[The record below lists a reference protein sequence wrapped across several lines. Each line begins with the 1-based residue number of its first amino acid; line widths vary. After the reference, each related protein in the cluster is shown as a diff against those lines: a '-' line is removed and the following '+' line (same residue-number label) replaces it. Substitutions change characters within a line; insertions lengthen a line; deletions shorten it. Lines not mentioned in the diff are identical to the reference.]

1 MVPRSRLAFVI
12 LYLAGT
18 EAVLLVLQGLL
29 RLVGLPGAA
38 DAVAGWTVFLGWVL
52 AIFLLVRGL
61 RWLRDH
67 VMWSVRN
74 RLIVT
79 YLFIGGV
86 PVTLAVAIGLLS
98 GYLVLGDLAVF
109 IAVSEIK
116 AEASHLG
123 AANAAAEEE
132 ITRHSSTPE
141 KIAAADTEFPG
152 RSISVLPVSSLSGWV
167 KDGFSGLVNE
177 KGHIYLRAVNAH
189 KDSRGPAMVVSSIPL
204 DKKLLGKIASKLG
217 SLTLYS
223 QEFSRDEK
231 SLENAISNAQSAS
244 GLTSGRISAGTVSEP
259 VMALDREIDFNGLIP
274 VTDWTSGSSRTKII

>member
-1 MVPRSRLAFVI
+1 LVIPSTITRKLAELGMVPRSRLAFVI

-18 EAVLLVLQGLL
+18 EAALLVLRGLFSL
-29 RLVGLPGAA
+29 ISLPRAA
-38 DAVAGWTVFLGWVL
+38 DALAGWTVFLGWAV
-52 AIFLLVRGL
+52 AILLMIRGL

-98 GYLVLGDLAVF
+98 GYLVLDDLAVF
-109 IAVSEIK
+109 SAVSEIK
-116 AEASHLG
+116 AEASRLG

-141 KIAAADTEFPG
+141 KIAAADTDFPG
-152 RSISVLPVSSLSGWV
+152 RSIAVLPTSSVPGWV

-177 KGHIYLRAVNAH
+177 KGRIYLRAANAH
-189 KDSRGPAMVVSSIPL
+189 KDSRGPALVVSSVPL
-204 DKKLLGKIASKLG
+204 D
-217 SLTLYS
+217 
-223 QEFSRDEK
+223 
-231 SLENAISNAQSAS
+231 
-244 GLTSGRISAGTVSEP
+244 
-259 VMALDREIDFNGLIP
+259 
-274 VTDWTSGSSRTKII
+274 

>member
-1 MVPRSRLAFVI
+1 M
-12 LYLAGT
+12 
-18 EAVLLVLQGLL
+18 
-29 RLVGLPGAA
+29 
-38 DAVAGWTVFLGWVL
+38 AGWTVFLGWTL
-52 AIFLLVRGL
+52 AILLLVRGL

-109 IAVSEIK
+109 SAVSEIK
-116 AEASHLG
+116 AEANRLG

-152 RSISVLPVSSLSGWV
+152 RSIAVLPMSSLPVGADCAGSAAELKAAMHDPMAHAKHPRAGEPARQPAGEHIEGAPRV
-167 KDGFSGLVNE
+167 AHGVPQTVIGHHGAGL
-177 KGHIYLRAVNAH
+177 ILRRQA
-189 KDSRGPAMVVSSIPL
+189 
-204 DKKLLGKIASKLG
+204 
-217 SLTLYS
+217 
-223 QEFSRDEK
+223 
-231 SLENAISNAQSAS
+231 
-244 GLTSGRISAGTVSEP
+244 GRRAD
-259 VMALDREIDFNGLIP
+259 ALDLAAHRQP
-274 VTDWTSGSSRTKII
+274 PAV

>member
-1 MVPRSRLAFVI
+1 LDVFSAITRKLAQLGMIPRSRLAFVI

-18 EAVLLVLQGLL
+18 EAVLLLLRGLL
-29 RLVGLPGAA
+29 RLVSLTRAA
-38 DAVAGWTVFLGWVL
+38 DALAGWTVFLGWALAVL
-52 AIFLLVRGL
+52 LLVRGL

-86 PVTLAVAIGLLS
+86 PVTLAVAIGLVS
-98 GYLVLGDLAVF
+98 GYLVLSDLAVF
-109 IAVSEIK
+109 SAVSEIK

-152 RSISVLPVSSLSGWV
+152 RSITVLPMSSLPGWV

-177 KGHIYLRAVNAH
+177 KGRIYLRAANAH
-189 KDSRGPAMVVSSIPL
+189 KDSRGPAMMVSSVPL
-204 DKKLLGKIASKLG
+204 A
-217 SLTLYS
+217 
-223 QEFSRDEK
+223 R
-231 SLENAISNAQSAS
+231 NC
-244 GLTSGRISAGTVSEP
+244 
-259 VMALDREIDFNGLIP
+259 
-274 VTDWTSGSSRTKII
+274 